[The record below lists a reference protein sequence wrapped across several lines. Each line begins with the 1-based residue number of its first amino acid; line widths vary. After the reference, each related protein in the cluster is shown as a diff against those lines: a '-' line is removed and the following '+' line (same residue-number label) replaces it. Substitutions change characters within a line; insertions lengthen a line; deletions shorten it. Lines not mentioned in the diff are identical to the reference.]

1 MSGPL
6 EVRFEAQER
15 LLRLHLAR
23 PKANLI
29 DAEMIAALEEAFAR
43 PVSRAL
49 SAILID
55 AEGPNFS
62 FGASVAEHLPQQCH
76 AMLTALH
83 RLIGRI
89 VTSPVPVLVA
99 VHGKCLGAGLELA
112 ASGHLLFVA
121 PDAELGQPE
130 IKLGVF
136 APAASCLLPE
146 LLGPSRAADMLLSG
160 RSFSGKEVLML
171 GLACQASANPA
182 DAACAYITEQLLP
195 KSASSL
201 RYAVRAARQ
210 EFAARI
216 VARLAQVERL
226 YLDEL
231 MRTCDATEGL
241 QAFLAKRSP
250 QWEHR

>member
-1 MSGPL
+1 MSTPL
-6 EVRFEAQER
+6 AVALEDGGR
-15 LLRLHLAR
+15 LMRLSLAR
-23 PKANLI
+23 PKANII
-29 DAEMIAALEEAFAR
+29 DAEMIAALQEAFER
-43 PVSRAL
+43 PAPPAL
-49 SAILID
+49 TAILID
-55 AEGPNFS
+55 AQGPNFS
-62 FGASVAEHLPQQCH
+62 FGASVAEHMPGQCR
-76 AMLTALH
+76 AMLAELH
-83 RLIGRI
+83 RLIGSI
-89 VTSPVPVLVA
+89 VASPIPVLVA

-112 ASGHLLFVA
+112 LSGHLVFAA

-146 LLGPSRAADMLLSG
+146 LVGPSRATDLLLSG
-160 RSFSGKEVLML
+160 RTISGEEAVSL
-171 GLACQASANPA
+171 GLARHAQPDPA
-182 DAACAYITEQLLP
+182 DAARAYFSEHLSP

-201 RYAVRAARQ
+201 RYAVRAARA

-216 VARLAQVERL
+216 KVRLGQVERL

-231 MRTCDATEGL
+231 MSSRDALEGL